1 MNETTR
7 SRLKDLLLAEI
18 PSLRA
23 FALSLSGNSDRAD
36 DLVQD
41 TLMKAWANASSFM
54 EGTNMRAWLFTIMR
68 NTFFSQYRKARREI
82 QDVDGEAAA
91 RLVAMPDQLSHLDF
105 ADFKTELDSLP
116 ADQREALVLIGA
128 SGFSYEE
135 AAEIC
140 GCAVGT
146 IKSRVNRAR
155 HRLMTLLSRH
165 RPRIRARSRPF
176 GTGALLVRVARGVNG
191 QQLGSFFA
199 AGPDSAR
206 ARPAAKSRI
215 SLPRPGIPD
224 ADEQPHWFQAFG
236 GACHRILSPCI
247 PAGKE
252 PARPFTQEAREFRQ
266 VARGDARLACL
277 IFRQALFAHAQQCAH
292 LPQADRSPCAC
303 CGRGRR
309 RGHRRD

>member
-1 MNETTR
+1 MNEAPGLL
-7 SRLKDLLLAEI
+7 LKDLLLAEI

-41 TLMKAWANASSFM
+41 TLMKAWANSSSFM

-82 QDVDGEAAA
+82 QDVEGEAAA
-91 RLVAMPDQLSHLDF
+91 RLVAMPDQLAHLDF
-105 ADFKTELDSLP
+105 VDFKSQLDRLP

-155 HRLMTLLSRH
+155 RRLMAQLSL
-165 RPRIRARSRPF
+165 SSVEDF
-176 GTGALLVRVARGVNG
+176 GPDPLTSDAAAPPARG
-191 QQLGSFFA
+191 
-199 AGPDSAR
+199 
-206 ARPAAKSRI
+206 
-215 SLPRPGIPD
+215 
-224 ADEQPHWFQAFG
+224 E
-236 GACHRILSPCI
+236 
-247 PAGKE
+247 
-252 PARPFTQEAREFRQ
+252 
-266 VARGDARLACL
+266 
-277 IFRQALFAHAQQCAH
+277 
-292 LPQADRSPCAC
+292 
-303 CGRGRR
+303 
-309 RGHRRD
+309 

>member
-1 MNETTR
+1 MSDLVR
-7 SRLKDLLLAEI
+7 PRLKDLLLAEI

-68 NTFFSQYRKARREI
+68 NTFFSQYRKSRREV
-82 QDVDGEAAA
+82 QDVEGEAAA

-105 ADFKTELDSLP
+105 ADFRRRLDRLP
-116 ADQREALVLIGA
+116 PDQREALVLIGA

-155 HRLMTLLSRH
+155 RRLIEQLS
-165 RPRIRARSRPF
+165 
-176 GTGALLVRVARGVNG
+176 
-191 QQLGSFFA
+191 LGA
-199 AGPDSAR
+199 AGESGSESNPPR
-206 ARPAAKSRI
+206 AVA
-215 SLPRPGIPD
+215 
-224 ADEQPHWFQAFG
+224 
-236 GACHRILSPCI
+236 
-247 PAGKE
+247 
-252 PARPFTQEAREFRQ
+252 PAR
-266 VARGDARLACL
+266 D
-277 IFRQALFAHAQQCAH
+277 
-292 LPQADRSPCAC
+292 D
-303 CGRGRR
+303 
-309 RGHRRD
+309 

>member
-7 SRLKDLLLAEI
+7 PRLKDLLLAEI

-41 TLMKAWANASSFM
+41 TLMKAWANGASFM

-68 NTFFSQYRKARREI
+68 NTFFSQYRKARREV
-82 QDVDGEAAA
+82 QDVEGEAAS
-91 RLVAMPDQLSHLDF
+91 RLVAMPEQLAHLDF
-105 ADFKTELDSLP
+105 SDFKAHLDRLP

-155 HRLMTLLSRH
+155 RRLMSLLSL
-165 RPRIRARSRPF
+165 SSVEDF
-176 GTGALLVRVARGVNG
+176 
-191 QQLGSFFA
+191 
-199 AGPDSAR
+199 GPDHA
-206 ARPAAKSRI
+206 
-215 SLPRPGIPD
+215 LPD
-224 ADEQPHWFQAFG
+224 AALPP
-236 GACHRILSPCI
+236 S
-247 PAGKE
+247 
-252 PARPFTQEAREFRQ
+252 
-266 VARGDARLACL
+266 RGE
-277 IFRQALFAHAQQCAH
+277 
-292 LPQADRSPCAC
+292 
-303 CGRGRR
+303 
-309 RGHRRD
+309 